1 MDDDLDISWI
11 DKQNKLHTID
21 KTYCR
26 EPMESIQTYSMYVN
40 IDKNIE
46 KISSDKID
54 LCDNVIPKGKI
65 LKIIQSSKSSAKYKL
80 VDMILYNIDLEPQH
94 IQDFVQ
100 DVGVDTGR
108 FFKKFSIVDDIRINP
123 SIFIFHSLNAIYF
136 IFQEIELVLNPLIK
150 PILKIGSD
158 VDVKKHTKKVRIL
171 EPVSKPKNKTK
182 YHRV

>member
-1 MDDDLDISWI
+1 
-11 DKQNKLHTID
+11 
-21 KTYCR
+21 
-26 EPMESIQTYSMYVN
+26 
-40 IDKNIE
+40 
-46 KISSDKID
+46 
-54 LCDNVIPKGKI
+54 
-65 LKIIQSSKSSAKYKL
+65 
-80 VDMILYNIDLEPQH
+80 MILYNIDLEPQH

-171 EPVSKPKNKTK
+171 EPISKPKNKTK